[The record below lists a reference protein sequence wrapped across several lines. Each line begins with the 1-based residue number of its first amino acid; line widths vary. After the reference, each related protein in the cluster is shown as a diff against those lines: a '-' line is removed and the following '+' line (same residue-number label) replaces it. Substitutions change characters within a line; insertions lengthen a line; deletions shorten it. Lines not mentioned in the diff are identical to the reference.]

1 MSIRK
6 FAVALAA
13 VSASLLVIPISA
25 GAKTARPATAVSSLQ
40 SVAVSGKSQNHKAF
54 RGHFNVDRFVSRNG
68 KTYAVGTL
76 TGKLGKKSVKRS
88 NVAIPA
94 QVQKSSAGS
103 AQAAAVCPILHL
115 VLGPVNL
122 NLLGLHVTLG
132 GGALANQPI
141 VLDIT
146 AVSGPGNL
154 LGNLLCGVSNLLN
167 GTGILNGIGTTSL
180 TPGLTAGLLNL
191 VNTLL
196 SNPGL
201 STL

>member
-1 MSIRK
+1 MPLRK
-6 FAVALAA
+6 SAIAMAVAC
-13 VSASLLVIPISA
+13 ASLLVIPISA
-25 GAKTARPATAVSSLQ
+25 SAHTARTATAVKSLQ
-40 SVAVSGKSQNHKAF
+40 NIPVTGKAQNHKTF
-54 RGHFNVDRFVSRNG
+54 TGSFSVDRFVSRQG
-68 KTYAVGTL
+68 KTFAVGTL
-76 TGKLGKKSVKRS
+76 TGNVGQKRIQRS

-94 QVQKSSAGS
+94 QVQKAAAGT
-103 AQAAAVCPILHL
+103 AQAAAACPILHL

-132 GGALANQPI
+132 GGTLANQPI

-146 AVSGPGNL
+146 AQSGAGNL

-167 GTGILNGIGTTSL
+167 GTGATTL
-180 TPGLTAGLLNL
+180 TSGLTAGLLNL

-196 SNPGL
+196 GTPGL

>member
-1 MSIRK
+1 MSLRK
-6 FAVALAA
+6 SAIAMAVAC
-13 VSASLLVIPISA
+13 ASLLVIPITASA
-25 GAKTARPATAVSSLQ
+25 HTARPATAVTSLQ
-40 SVAVSGKSQNHKAF
+40 NIPVTGKAQNHKSF
-54 RGHFNVDRFVSRNG
+54 TGSFNVDRFVSRQG
-68 KTYAVGTL
+68 KTFAVGTL
-76 TGKLGKKSVKRS
+76 TGKIGNRSVHRS

-94 QVQKSSAGS
+94 QVQKSAAGT
-103 AQAAAVCPILHL
+103 AKAAAACPILHL

-132 GGALANQPI
+132 GGTLANQPI

-146 AVSGPGNL
+146 AQSGAGNL

-167 GTGILNGIGTTSL
+167 GTGATTL
-180 TPGLTAGLLNL
+180 TSGLTTGLLNL

-196 SNPGL
+196 GTPGL

>member
-6 FAVALAA
+6 FAATLAA
-13 VSASLLVIPISA
+13 VCASLLVIPISA
-25 GAKTARPATAVSSLQ
+25 GAHSARSATAVSSLQ
-40 SVAVSGKSQNHKAF
+40 NIAVSGKAQNHKSF
-54 RGHFNVDRFVSRNG
+54 TGHFNVDRFVSRRG
-68 KTYAVGTL
+68 KTFAVGTL
-76 TGKLGKKSVKRS
+76 TGRIGHRSVNRS

-94 QVQKSSAGS
+94 QVQQSSSGT
-103 AQAAAVCPILHL
+103 AQAAAACPILHL

-146 AVSGPGNL
+146 ANSGPGNL

-167 GTGILNGIGTTSL
+167 GSGTTSL
-180 TPGLTAGLLNL
+180 TSSLTAGLLNL

-196 SNPGL
+196 GTPGL

>member
-6 FAVALAA
+6 LGAVLAVVCASALIVPIAA
-13 VSASLLVIPISA
+13 GAQPLPAGIPTASLKHVP
-25 GAKTARPATAVSSLQ
+25 
-40 SVAVSGKSQNHKAF
+40 VSGVAKKNHKRF
-54 RGHFNVDRFVSRNG
+54 KGHFAVDRFVSRGG
-68 KTYAVGTL
+68 KTFAVGTL
-76 TGKLGKKSVKRS
+76 TGKLGHRRIKRP

-94 QVQKSSAGS
+94 RVPTGS
-103 AQAAAVCPILHL
+103 PLGAAHAAATCPVLHL

-122 NLLGLHVTLG
+122 NLLGLVVKLG
-132 GGALANQPI
+132 GGPMSNQPI

-167 GTGILNGIGTTSL
+167 GTGVTSL
-180 TPGLTAGLLNL
+180 TSGLTAGLLNL

-196 SNPGL
+196 NTPAL
-201 STL
+201 RTL